1 MQVQNIAIKD
11 FTYELPDEKIAK
23 FPLENRAESKLLV
36 YKNDEISSSVFK
48 NIADHIPKGARLIFN
63 STKVVCARMLFQT
76 STEKKVEIFILEPS
90 RGQEMQEAMLQ
101 KGSAQWIC
109 LVGNMKQFKENF
121 LTKEFEFEGNK
132 YFIKVYKPH
141 PYLDSFKVKLEWSE
155 ELTFA
160 EVLSFAGLIPLPP
173 YMKRVPV
180 ADDTTRYQTVYAHEE
195 GSVAA
200 PTAGLHFT
208 DELLHELKSKGHE
221 CSNVVLHVGAGTFKP
236 VKAELMG
243 DHQMHAEEIV
253 VDKTLLQD
261 IIEKKQDIVVVGTTS
276 LRTMESLFWFGL
288 KLELNGLESENFVS
302 IGQWDPYNLTVP
314 EGFTFFNAFENI
326 VKMLTLTKQSQIKG
340 KTQLLIAPGYQIRVS
355 KAIITNFHQ
364 PDSTLLLLV
373 AAFVGGDNWK
383 KIYDYA
389 LNNDYRFLSFGDSSI
404 LFRV

>member
-76 STEKKVEIFILEPS
+76 SNEKKVEIFILEPS